1 LKKLSQEYILSIK
14 FVKAV
19 EREELLI
26 KKCDDY
32 LKDMKNGDISE
43 VLKSFRKN
51 AQEHIRL
58 LKDKMIK
65 LNIQG

>member
-1 LKKLSQEYILSIK
+1 
-14 FVKAV
+14 V